1 MKSLTREGEHGKI
14 FKMWSVRFFFFKQ
27 NNSHSNMISFVL
39 SVKIYAG
46 SCRLFFQ
53 EGYIRTVGNFWRMV
67 LGGWREEKITG
78 FLFDAF
84 LSYLICFYHGNVR
97 LLLK

>member
-1 MKSLTREGEHGKI
+1 MERSSKCGLC
-14 FKMWSVRFFFFKQ
+14 FFKQ

-39 SVKIYAG
+39 SVKIYTG

-67 LGGWREEKITG
+67 LGGWREEKIT
-78 FLFDAF
+78 LAF
-84 LSYLICFYHGNVR
+84 YLMLFYHV
-97 LLLK
+97 